1 MWPIAF
7 RMSLEKCMLNMDA
20 QMCELLECSSSLG
33 TLDWKSEDLG
43 YDHAFAMSQFWESMG
58 SGKNIFPLRISNVLI
73 YVVKRLN

>member
-33 TLDWKSEDLG
+33 TLDWKLEDLG
-43 YDHAFAMSQFWESMG
+43 FDHDFAMSQLWESMG
-58 SGKNIFPLRISNVLI
+58 PGENIFPLRKNDLI